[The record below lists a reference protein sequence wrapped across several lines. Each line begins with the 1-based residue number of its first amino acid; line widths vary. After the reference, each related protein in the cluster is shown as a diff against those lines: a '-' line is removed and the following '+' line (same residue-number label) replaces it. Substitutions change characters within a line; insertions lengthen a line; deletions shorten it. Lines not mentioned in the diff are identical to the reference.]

1 MGSMILG
8 LGSNQGELDLTRS
21 ELPTHQDFE
30 SRLVILREFVER
42 EKELPGCCFIDLPN
56 QDSSLR
62 IAVDMRGNLTHIVVG
77 CPGEIWLT
85 LNKEGEVTSILGA
98 IQGANQRILSVQG
111 ASREEKERAV
121 SILIATIEEQGR
133 FVSIAEIRRESTQL

>member
-1 MGSMILG
+1 MGEMILG
-8 LGSNQGELDLTRS
+8 LGSNQGEIDLARS

-56 QDSSLR
+56 KGSSLR

-77 CPGEIWLT
+77 CPGEIWIT
-85 LNKEGEVTSILGA
+85 LNRQGETSSLLGA
-98 IQGANQRILSVQG
+98 MQGANQRILNAQ
-111 ASREEKERAV
+111 AAPRDEKERAV
-121 SILIATIEEQGR
+121 SSLIDTIEAQGR
-133 FVSIAEIRRESTQL
+133 FVSFAEIRKESTQL